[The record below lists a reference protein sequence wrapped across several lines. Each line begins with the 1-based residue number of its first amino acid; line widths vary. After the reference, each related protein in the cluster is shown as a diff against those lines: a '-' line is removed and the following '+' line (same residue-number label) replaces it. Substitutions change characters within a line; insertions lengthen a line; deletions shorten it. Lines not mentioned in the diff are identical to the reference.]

1 MSQAWKNAERQ
12 AAKALGGKRNQRGAD
27 FSQSLPDVEHPL
39 FSVECKYRK
48 TLPRLLR
55 LGLEQARRY
64 DGKKPP
70 LLIVKERHQKG
81 ALVVLRLSDF
91 VDLLDLVPGG
101 NRQAV
106 DRLDARETAT
116 IRNPDATTPENT
128 VLPLPRSA

>member
-1 MSQAWKNAERQ
+1 
-12 AAKALGGKRNQRGAD
+12 
-27 FSQSLPDVEHPL
+27 
-39 FSVECKYRK
+39 
-48 TLPRLLR
+48 
-55 LGLEQARRY
+55 LEQARRY

-81 ALVVLRLSDF
+81 ALVVRRLSDF

-106 DRLDARETAT
+106 DRLDALETAT

-128 VLPLPRSA
+128 VLPLPSSA